1 MSEQQEPAQLQSMR
15 EPAATYTANPTPQ
28 RLLTIPR
35 VSAAELAEYR
45 VTAHRRWQQEQQ
57 EAAQRKT
64 RAWGA
69 ARRAAALLKSQFN
82 ATRVTVFG
90 SLVREG
96 SFTRWSDV
104 DIAAWGISPQDTFR
118 AIGAVLDLDP
128 EIEVNL
134 VDVGVCRPSLLAGI
148 ERAGMEL

>member
-1 MSEQQEPAQLQSMR
+1 MSEQQEPPKMSGVR
-15 EPAATYTANPTPQ
+15 EPLAAYTSAPAPE
-28 RLLTIPR
+28 RIPAVPR
-35 VSAAELAEYR
+35 VSAAEMAEYR
-45 VTAHRRWQQEQQ
+45 VTARHRWQQEQQ
-57 EAAQRKT
+57 QAAQKKAQ
-64 RAWGA
+64 AWNA
-69 ARRAAALLKSQFN
+69 ARRAAALLKSQFG
-82 ATRVTVFG
+82 ASRVAVFG